1 MMTILRSP
9 IIIAHR
15 GASGY
20 RPEHTL
26 AAYELAIELDADF
39 IEPDLVITQDGYLI
53 ARHEN
58 NIIETTD
65 VAERVEFANRKT
77 TKIIDNRTVTGWFA
91 EDFTLAEIKT
101 LKAKERLPFR
111 NQAYNGHFEIPTFQE
126 IIELAKR
133 KSQETGRK
141 IGIYPETKHP
151 SYFQS
156 IGLPLEEPLVTLLQE
171 YGYATLDSPIFIQS
185 FEITNL
191 RRLNQMIEV
200 PLVQLLGEVEQQPY
214 DLVLKGDKRTYGDL
228 TSPSELSQIAIY
240 ADAIG
245 PSKRLII
252 PQGEN
257 SQLLSPTSLIQDAHH
272 VGLGVHAWTFRNEDC
287 FLASEYQ
294 NQPETEYEAF
304 FSLGLDGVFSDF
316 PDRAVKVRD
325 RFLSNSR

>member
-1 MMTILRSP
+1 MRSP

-26 AAYELAIELDADF
+26 AAYELAIELGADF

-65 VAERVEFANRKT
+65 VAERVEFIDRKT
-77 TKIIDNRTVTGWFA
+77 TKIIDNQTVTGWFA

-111 NQAYNGHFEIPTFQE
+111 NQAYNGQFEISTFQE

-133 KSQETGRK
+133 KSREIGRQ

-156 IGLPLEEPLVTLLQE
+156 IGLALEEPLVTLLQE
-171 YGYATLDSPIFIQS
+171 YGYATPDAPVFIQS

-191 RRLNQMIEV
+191 QRLNQLIEV
-200 PLVQLLGEVEQQPY
+200 SLVQLLGEADGQPY
-214 DLVLKGDKRTYGDL
+214 DLVLKGDNRTYGDL
-228 TSPSELSQIAIY
+228 ISPSELSQIATY

-257 SQLLSPTSLIQDAHH
+257 SRLLSPTSLIQDAHN

-294 NQPETEYEAF
+294 NKPEAEYEAF
-304 FSLGLDGVFSDF
+304 LSLGLDGVFSDF
-316 PDRAVKVRD
+316 PDKAVKVRD
-325 RFLSNSR
+325 RFLSNSRYS